1 MATEIELKAHVDDVD
16 KILFSIRNT
25 LGISQECFQ
34 EKRDIYLSK
43 EIDKPSVRCR
53 LEKKQLDKNNLISS
67 LLITVKNKELSGK
80 IEENNELEIDC
91 DAHNFETAVELFKA
105 LGYRE
110 TLLKEKT
117 GYSFMLAR
125 YQFPLHV
132 EVLEVKPLGWFLEI
146 EFSIDK
152 KLSAVEVSALKVNLL
167 EALSLFGVNQD
178 KIEGQYYRDLL
189 NQERLKCKGN

>member
-1 MATEIELKAHVDDVD
+1 MATEIELKAHVNDVD
-16 KILFSIRNT
+16 KILSSIRNT

-34 EKRDIYLSK
+34 EKKDIYLMN
-43 EIDKPSVRCR
+43 EIDKPVVRCR
-53 LEKKQLDKNNLISS
+53 LEKKGLDKNNLKAS

-80 IEENNELEIDC
+80 IEENNEFEIDS
-91 DAHNFETAVELFKA
+91 DAHNFETSIELFKA

-117 GYSFMLAR
+117 GYSFMLDK

-146 EFSIDK
+146 EFSIK
-152 KLSAVEVSALKVNLL
+152 EQLSVFGVSALKDDLL
-167 EALSLFGVNQD
+167 DALALFGISQD
-178 KIEGQYYRDLL
+178 KIEGKFYRDLL
-189 NQERLKCKGN
+189 NQARLKTKGN